1 MTIVEE
7 QVPEGLRPEVAAAA
21 AWFNGREGLEF
32 QVTGILDPDAA
43 LRTTGPREL
52 QLVLCAGARC
62 EQRCFRVSPVSG
74 GYDVELIDDRG
85 FATTGG
91 PPLAELDPP
100 PGALRGW
107 LDRRLSEHGF
117 VVLVFYR
124 GFW

>member
-7 QVPEGLRPEVAAAA
+7 QIPEALRPEVDAAVG
-21 AWFNGREGLEF
+21 WFNGREEVDF

-43 LRTTGPREL
+43 LETTGPREL
-52 QLVLCAGARC
+52 RLVVCAGNRC
-62 EQRCFRVSPVSG
+62 EQHSFRVSPVSG
-74 GYDVELIDDRG
+74 GYDVALVDNG
-85 FATTGG
+85 GTATADG
-91 PPLAELDPP
+91 PPLAKLDPP

-107 LDRRLSEHGF
+107 LDRRLSDHAF